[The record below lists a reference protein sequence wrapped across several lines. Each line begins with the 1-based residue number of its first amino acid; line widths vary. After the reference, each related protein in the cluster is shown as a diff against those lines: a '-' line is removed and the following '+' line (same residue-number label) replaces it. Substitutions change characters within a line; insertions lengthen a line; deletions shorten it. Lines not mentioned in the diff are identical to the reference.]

1 MSDFSLKLYEYNVWA
16 NQQIFSRLKELPK
29 EVYRQDMQS
38 VFPSISHVLSHV
50 YLSDL
55 GWIEVFSGKSL
66 SDAMALA
73 EQLKEQTE
81 AKEMGEMEALFLTLS
96 ERYTLF
102 LKQKEQLNKPLQ
114 IQNPSGG
121 IMKTTVSELVPH
133 VVNHGTYHRGNITA
147 MLRQAG
153 YASAPTDY
161 GLYLYIKKTEMA

>member
-81 AKEMGEMEALFLTLS
+81 AKEMG
-96 ERYTLF
+96 
-102 LKQKEQLNKPLQ
+102 KWKPCF
-114 IQNPSGG
+114 
-121 IMKTTVSELVPH
+121 
-133 VVNHGTYHRGNITA
+133 
-147 MLRQAG
+147 
-153 YASAPTDY
+153 
-161 GLYLYIKKTEMA
+161 